1 MWLAGR
7 QNVYALKSMAFL
19 CHHHTESHVLSI
31 KELIQK
37 GLWVMFILNVNYLG
51 TTSCKTKH
59 FLAFLL
65 IL

>member
-1 MWLAGR
+1 MYER
-7 QNVYALKSMAFL
+7 LKACTSCAIMIGKAMSYQLFRTNPKVSL
-19 CHHHTESHVLSI
+19 GDVS
-31 KELIQK
+31 
-37 GLWVMFILNVNYLG
+37 LNINYLG